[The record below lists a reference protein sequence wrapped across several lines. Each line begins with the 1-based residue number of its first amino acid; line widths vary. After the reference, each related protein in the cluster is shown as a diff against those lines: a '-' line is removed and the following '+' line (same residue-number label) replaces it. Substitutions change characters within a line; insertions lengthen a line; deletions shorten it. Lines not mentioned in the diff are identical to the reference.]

1 MNYTDPDLFL
11 QFIFVGDVVG
21 ANAGD
26 LVGEANLRRGRR
38 VAVLLRPVVDDAIS
52 VSVSIGV
59 VGPHRTR

>member
-1 MNYTDPDLFL
+1 MEFTDPDLFL
-11 QFIFVGDVVG
+11 QFIFVGDIVG

-26 LVGEANLRRGRR
+26 FVGEANLRGGGR

-52 VSVSIGV
+52 VGVSI